1 MSCSH
6 DSLDKLWSE
15 GSPVALMNFSLHSKW
30 PARLLG
36 LEQWIPPKRNK
47 VQAVREYEQET
58 YLPQLKLL
66 QDNPKLSSYSALFRE
81 VYPSITQMCCLKGKE
96 LRAMSPDKAF
106 QLQLQFMEPIVKSV
120 VSDCA
125 LVEFGAGNGRNL
137 MGLANVLESTSLL
150 GLDMMPSA
158 LHVMKLMAAR
168 LGNKLKVGKCNL
180 RSKSLTRMAIPD
192 QSVLMTSYATY
203 FVKFDYKIFVDAI
216 RRLRFKEIIHFEP
229 VYEFMDDTLMGTM
242 QKSYMLKN
250 HYNVDYF
257 AQLFADPLVE
267 IKTIEKNI
275 FGVNPLLPMSAVVW
289 KFRDSY

>member
-1 MSCSH
+1 MSCSS
-6 DSLDKLWSE
+6 DSIEKIWSE
-15 GSPVALMNFSLHSKW
+15 GSTVALSDFSRHSKW

-36 LEQWIPPKRNK
+36 LEQWISPKRNK
-47 VQAVREYEQET
+47 VQAFREYEQET

-66 QDNPKLSSYSALFRE
+66 QDNPELTSYNALFRE
-81 VYPSITQMCCLKGKE
+81 VYPSITQMCCLKGNE
-96 LRAMSPDKAF
+96 LRSMSPDKAF
-106 QLQLQFMEPIVKSV
+106 QLQLQFMEPIVKKV
-120 VSDCA
+120 VTGCA

-137 MGLANVLESTSLL
+137 MGLANVLEATALL
-150 GLDMMPSA
+150 GFDMMPSA
-158 LHVMKLMAAR
+158 LRVMQLMAAR
-168 LGNKLKVGKCNL
+168 LGKKLKVGKCNL
-180 RSKSLTRMAIPD
+180 RSKHLTEMAIPE

-203 FVKFDYKIFVDAI
+203 FVKFDYKTFIDAI
-216 RRLRFKEIIHFEP
+216 RKLKFKEIIHFEP